1 MTSPVPALDPLIGR
15 DAEVAQL
22 VEMVRSSRLITL
34 TGVGGSGKSRLAAAV
49 IDALS
54 ATGHTA
60 KFVDCSAALASQV
73 VLTTLAAALEVGADA
88 GADSEEAVIR
98 VLAASPM
105 VLGVDNLEQVDGAG
119 RLLVGLLEATETL
132 RIIATSRR
140 PLGVRGEVE
149 FAVRPLPLP
158 EGRTRVAVEA
168 SAAGALFLARA
179 REVQPDLDLDEST
192 ATDVALLLE
201 QLDGLPLAIELAAA
215 RTRAASPGEIL
226 QRLESRG
233 VDAIEGEAGD
243 EHRSLGVI
251 LDWTLLQLPQRDIA
265 VLQAVAVCAGFDLEF
280 VDALVPGGRGV
291 ETIEALLALGLVQ
304 RAGTI
309 GGVSRFRL
317 LETIRTT
324 VLRQMDADRLTEAR
338 RRHADH
344 VVDLAGRWEQAA
356 EGTLLREIAPWFDAD
371 ADNVRRALDWLGSA
385 DPRRALELLSK
396 LVPFWKLHARA
407 AEGFARFKAAEAAS
421 PEPSVERARAAAS
434 QLQDAWLFLSAT
446 EFSTLLRETLELAR
460 SVDDQRALLEA
471 LRQTAVLAYQE
482 GDVHALRGAAA
493 ELQAMSV
500 GSSADAARVHAE
512 VRAIESAVVEGRTS
526 DSYVKL
532 QRAYIAHLD
541 APALVVRRA
550 LARGN
555 LAGALLG
562 RREFAAAANLAVDVA
577 DTFRELDHRAD
588 LAWVL
593 ALLAP
598 ALAQSGRTAEAVDV
612 VVECAQIALE
622 GGQGENIASA
632 MWAAIPVAN
641 AVDRPELAV
650 TLYAAL
656 TRGMLD
662 RGEITLNAMDAE
674 LAAGWFREASRR
686 VSPVALELA
695 LRDGAAAEPVDL
707 LRSLPGILR
716 TEARRAPGSVRIRHG
731 ELTRR
736 EVEVLTLVGRGASDP
751 EIAEA
756 LFISPKTASVHLANI
771 KGKLGLETRVQ
782 VALRARELGVL
793 HDPGSRPRDGS

>member
-1 MTSPVPALDPLIGR
+1 MTSPAQPLDPLIGR

-60 KFVDCSAALASQV
+60 KFVDCSAALASPV

-88 GADSEEAVIR
+88 GADSEDAVIR
-98 VLAASPM
+98 VLAASPT

-119 RLLVGLLEATETL
+119 RLLVGLLEAAETL

-158 EGRTRVAVEA
+158 QGRTRAAVEA

-179 REVQPDLDLDEST
+179 REVQPDLDLDEAT
-192 ATDVALLLE
+192 ATDVAILLE
-201 QLDGLPLAIELAAA
+201 HLDGLPLAIELAAA

-233 VDAIEGEAGD
+233 IDAIEGEPGD

-251 LDWTLLQLPQRDIA
+251 LDWTLLQLPQRDVA
-265 VLQAVAVCAGFDLEF
+265 VLQGVAVCAGFDLEF
-280 VDALVPGGRGV
+280 VDALVPGGRGI
-291 ETIEALLALGLVQ
+291 ESIEALLALGLVQ

-317 LETIRTT
+317 LETIRTN

-344 VVDLAGRWEQAA
+344 VLDLAGRWEGAA
-356 EGTLLREIAPWFDAD
+356 EGASLREIAPQFDAD
-371 ADNVRRALDWLGSA
+371 ADNVRRALDWLESD

-407 AEGFARFKAAEAAS
+407 AEGFARFRAAEAAS
-421 PEPSVERARAAAS
+421 PEASVERARAAAC
-434 QLQDAWLFLSAT
+434 QLQDAWLFLSAA
-446 EFSTLLRETLELAR
+446 EFSTLVRETLDLAR
-460 SVDDQRALLEA
+460 SVDDRTALLNA
-471 LRQTAVLAYQE
+471 LRESAHLAYQE
-482 GDVHALRGAAA
+482 GNVQALAAA
-493 ELQAMSV
+493 AGELKGMSN
-500 GSSADAARVHAE
+500 GSPEAALVDAQ
-512 VRAIESAVVEGRTS
+512 VRAIESALVDGRTS
-526 DSYVKL
+526 NEYVAL
-532 QRAYIAHLD
+532 QRAYIAQLA
-541 APALVVRRA
+541 APGLVVRRE

-562 RREFAAAANLAVDVA
+562 RREFGAAASLALEVA
-577 DTFRELDHRAD
+577 DTFRGLDHRAD
-588 LAWVL
+588 LAWIL
-593 ALLAP
+593 AFLAP

-641 AVDRPELAV
+641 AVDRPALAV
-650 TLYAAL
+650 TLYSAL
-656 TRGMLD
+656 TSGMLD
-662 RGEITLNAMDAE
+662 RGEITLNAMDAD
-674 LAAGWFREASRR
+674 LARGWFREASRR

-695 LRDGAAAEPVDL
+695 LRDGAAAKPVDL
-707 LRSLPGILR
+707 VRSLPGILR

-736 EVEVLTLVGRGASDP
+736 EVEVLTLVGSGATDP
-751 EIAEA
+751 EIAA
-756 LFISPKTASVHLANI
+756 VLFISPKTASVHLANI

-782 VALRARELGVL
+782 VALRARELGML
-793 HDPGSRPRDGS
+793 DEQGSRPIEGS